1 MVVVELIFNLSLLVA
16 LSVLSGFIDSRYD
29 RSTGTGQLLQGLL
42 FGVIV
47 VIGMMF
53 PFVLSEG
60 IIFDG
65 RSIVVS
71 LSSLFFGPVTGLIAS
86 IFGIVYRLLLGGDG
100 TITGVLVITSSFLI
114 GLVFHYLR
122 KFKKIDLQIN
132 TIFILGFLV
141 HLSMFGLMFT
151 LPIDDVDYAIQTITI
166 SILGVYPII
175 TVLIGK
181 IFFDQESHI
190 RYLLELQ
197 HSEERF
203 RLVMDSTEDIIF
215 TLDRNQRH
223 TGVYGNWYKRSG
235 FTVDHFMGKTAADL
249 VGAEQSKIHEIMN
262 ARVLAGEI
270 VTYEWSYIENND
282 THYVQTKLSPILNAN
297 GTIIGLVG
305 VGRYI
310 TERRKAEIELKE
322 QVAKLSEIAWI
333 QSHVVRAPLTRIMSL
348 VDLLDDE
355 KEFTE
360 SPHIKEILDHIMNSS
375 KELDSIIHDISN
387 KTRNLN

>member
-29 RSTGTGQLLQGLL
+29 RSTRTGQLLQGLL

-100 TITGVLVITSSFLI
+100 TITGVLVIASSFLI
-114 GLVFHYLR
+114 GLIFHYLR
-122 KFKKIDLQIN
+122 KFKKIDLQII
-132 TIFILGFLV
+132 TLFILGFLV
-141 HLSMFGLMFT
+141 HLSMFGMMFT
-151 LPIDDVDYAIQTITI
+151 LPIDDVEYAIKTITI

-175 TVLIGK
+175 TVLVGK

-190 RYLLELQ
+190 RYMKELQ
-197 HSEERF
+197 TSEERF
-203 RLVMDSTEDIIF
+203 RLVMDSTEDIIY
-215 TLDRNQRH
+215 TIDLKQRI
-223 TGVYGNWYKRSG
+223 TGVYGQWVKRLGYSPDY
-235 FTVDHFMGKTAADL
+235 FIGKISAEI
-249 VGAEQSKIHEIMN
+249 VGKNLAELHESMHSR
-262 ARVLAGEI
+262 AFQGEI
-270 VTYEWSYIENND
+270 VTYEWSYEEND
-282 THYVQTKLSPILNAN
+282 VTQYIQTKLSPIRGKN
-297 GTIIGLVG
+297 TEIIGLVG
-305 VGRYI
+305 IGRFI
-310 TERRKAEIELKE
+310 TQRRKAEIELKE
-322 QVAKLSEIAWI
+322 QIHKLSEISWI
-333 QSHVVRAPLTRIMSL
+333 QSHVVRAPLTRIISL
-348 VDLLDDE
+348 VDLLNDE

-360 SPHIKEILDHIMNSS
+360 SPHVKEILDYIMKSS
-375 KELDSIIHDISN
+375 LELDTIIHDISN
-387 KTRNLN
+387 KTIKLK